1 MKRKTLLFSL
11 AALVLLIIPLGC
23 IKRHILTDSDIEA
36 HYQKKKLSP
45 RFGRYPLNDSTGIH
59 YATSG
64 SDTLPLVFMI
74 HGAPGAWY
82 GYMEYLD
89 DTLLQKH
96 MQLVSVDRPGYGK
109 SGWRAVTSIEEQARR
124 LHPLLDSLR
133 NGRPVLVVGRSYGAP
148 IAARLAADYPQDV
161 SELLLIAPA
170 VAPELEKFWWFSK
183 PVNSKAMRWIFPA
196 AINRASDEKFTHREE
211 LKRLEPLWDSIRVPV
226 TAVQGDQD
234 AIADTANLTW
244 LQRKLPNAKNKFIR
258 LKGAGHMITEE
269 RPEFMREL
277 LTNMSDSLRAKQ
289 KRRENN

>member
-1 MKRKTLLFSL
+1 
-11 AALVLLIIPLGC
+11 
-23 IKRHILTDSDIEA
+23 
-36 HYQKKKLSP
+36 
-45 RFGRYPLNDSTGIH
+45 
-59 YATSG
+59 
-64 SDTLPLVFMI
+64 
-74 HGAPGAWY
+74 
-82 GYMEYLD
+82 MEYID

-109 SGWRAVTSIEEQARR
+109 SGRRAVTSIQEQARR
-124 LHPLLDSLR
+124 LHPLIDSMR
-133 NGRPVLVVGRSYGAP
+133 NGRPVLIVGRSYGAP

-211 LKRLEPLWDSIRVPV
+211 LRRLEPLWDSIKVPV
-226 TAVQGDQD
+226 TVVQGDQD

-244 LQRKLPNAKNKFIR
+244 LKRKLPNTSQNRFIR
-258 LKGAGHMITEE
+258 LKGAGHMITED

-277 LTNMSDSLRAKQ
+277 LTSMTDSLRAKRPV
-289 KRRENN
+289 RRQ

>member
-1 MKRKTLLFSL
+1 MKNPARLLFIVF
-11 AALVLLIIPLGC
+11 AVLLLIPQSC

-36 HYQKKKLSP
+36 HYKKKKHRP
-45 RFGRYPLNDSTGIH
+45 RFGHFPANDTTGIH
-59 YATSG
+59 FATSG
-64 SDTLPLVFMI
+64 ADTLPLVVMI

-82 GYMEYLD
+82 GYMEYID

-109 SGWRAVTSIEEQARR
+109 SGRRAVTSIQEQARR
-124 LHPLLDSLR
+124 LHPLIDSMR
-133 NGRPVLVVGRSYGAP
+133 NGRPVLLVGRSYGAP

-211 LKRLEPLWDSIRVPV
+211 LRRLEPLWDSIKVPV
-226 TAVQGDQD
+226 TVVQGDQD

-244 LQRKLPNAKNKFIR
+244 LKRKLPSAQNRFIR
-258 LKGAGHMITEE
+258 LKGAGHMITED

-277 LTNMSDSLRAKQ
+277 LTSMTDSLRAKRQ
-289 KRRENN
+289 VRRQ